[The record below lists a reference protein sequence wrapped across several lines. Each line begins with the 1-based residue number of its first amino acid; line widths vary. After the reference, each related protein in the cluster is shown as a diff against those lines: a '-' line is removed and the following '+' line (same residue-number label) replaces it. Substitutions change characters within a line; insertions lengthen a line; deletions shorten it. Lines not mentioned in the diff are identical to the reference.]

1 MDEVTVCVVLAATLA
16 AAVAATHDGRSAREP
31 PSAVFTAPA
40 SPWDLVHDNPLYSG
54 WYEQHL
60 RCSYQTFDILYGRI
74 RAHWCDLHELPGP
87 SSVHDI
93 RTRVAVTLCYLANE
107 GTYRSAGSLFGV
119 SKTRC
124 IEYVDEVCGN

>member
-54 WYEQHL
+54 WYEQHRFPVAFMAL
-60 RCSYQTFDILYGRI
+60 
-74 RAHWCDLHELPGP
+74 
-87 SSVHDI
+87 V
-93 RTRVAVTLCYLANE
+93 VAVYSFFSAWYLFLSCWV
-107 GTYRSAGSLFGV
+107 SAGGSVKQPKAETKLFPRGSNLGDAAAA
-119 SKTRC
+119 SKRLCQHT
-124 IEYVDEVCGN
+124 EAQ